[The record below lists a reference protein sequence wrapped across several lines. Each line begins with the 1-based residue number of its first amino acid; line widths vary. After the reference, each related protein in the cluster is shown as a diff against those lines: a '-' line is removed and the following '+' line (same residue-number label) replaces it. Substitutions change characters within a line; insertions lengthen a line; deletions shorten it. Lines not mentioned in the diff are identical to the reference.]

1 MFSNSLR
8 VIFKL
13 QTLRFILLVII
24 NSARRVGCQKAT
36 QENKIQKKKKKGTTV
51 VFFQLSKSNQQFPL
65 LDDNMASYSGFEMI
79 PSDLIPL
86 KEMTSTC

>member
-36 QENKIQKKKKKGTTV
+36 QENKIQKKKKGTTV

-65 LDDNMASYSGFEMI
+65 LDDNMALI
-79 PSDLIPL
+79 LDLR
-86 KEMTSTC
+86 